1 MVMLLMVVLLVV
13 VVAVGARSGRRGGAR
28 EGRWRCSARRGT
40 ARDGSRRL
48 ALTPAKGHCPGPVR
62 ALLDEG
68 LVVLATRARMDVGP
82 AVLAVI
88 LKKGQRWSGQT
99 AFGQARSRILSH
111 L

>member
-1 MVMLLMVVLLVV
+1 MVMLLLLLMVVLV

-62 ALLDEG
+62 AFLDEG
-68 LVVLATRARMDVGP
+68 LVVLAARSRVDVGP

-88 LKKGQRWSGQT
+88 LKREKG
-99 AFGQARSRILSH
+99 
-111 L
+111 

>member
-13 VVAVGARSGRRGGAR
+13 VVAVVTVGARSGRRGGAR

-68 LVVLATRARMDVGP
+68 FVVLATRARVDVGP

-88 LKKGQRWSGQT
+88 L
-99 AFGQARSRILSH
+99 
-111 L
+111 